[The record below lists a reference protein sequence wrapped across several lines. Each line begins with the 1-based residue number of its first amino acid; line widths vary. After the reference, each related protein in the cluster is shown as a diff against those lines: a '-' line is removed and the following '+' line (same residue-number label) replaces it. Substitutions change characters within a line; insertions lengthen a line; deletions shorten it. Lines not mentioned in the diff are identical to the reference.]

1 MRGGRREGRRWGVG
15 DREVVDLGRTRVG
28 HGLGKSGEI
37 EKRRRLER
45 TGVLDAGML
54 VISG

>member
-15 DREVVDLGRTRVG
+15 DREVVDLERTRVG
-28 HGLGKSGEI
+28 HGLGKSEGI

-45 TGVLDAGML
+45 DGVLDAERL
-54 VISG
+54 V